1 MKFGTNLNP
10 EIPVSKRKKM
20 AAQSAAEG
28 MGRSSK
34 REERMDQRSTNL
46 TAARLRLR
54 ITARIDSDQTPR
66 IFKLS

>member
-1 MKFGTNLNP
+1 MKFGMNLNP
-10 EIPVSKRKKM
+10 EIPVSKRKNGGAKRRRGYG
-20 AAQSAAEG
+20 EE
-28 MGRSSK
+28 SK
-34 REERMDQRSTNL
+34 REARMDQRSTNL

>member
-1 MKFGTNLNP
+1 
-10 EIPVSKRKKM
+10 M

-28 MGRSSK
+28 YGEESK

-54 ITARIDSDQTPR
+54 ITARIDSDQRPR
-66 IFKLS
+66 IF